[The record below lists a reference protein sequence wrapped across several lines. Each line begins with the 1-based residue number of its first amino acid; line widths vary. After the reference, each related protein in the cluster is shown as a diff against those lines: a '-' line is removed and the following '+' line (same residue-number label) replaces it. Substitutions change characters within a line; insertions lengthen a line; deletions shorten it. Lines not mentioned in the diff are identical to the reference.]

1 MPDEQKNKEKEYYWS
16 EMWYNNLNKDIEEI
30 EVIDIYEDMEW
41 WYRYLMKDWID

>member
-16 EMWYNNLNKDIEEI
+16 EMWYNNLNRDTEEI